1 MLHVI
6 TMHSKSKKWTSSD
19 DLFGP
24 IVSLCAKINSM
35 APINEMVTGSDLYQI
50 TRSSYSFDND
60 ICQELS
66 SYALYYLVNNN
77 RQ

>member
-19 DLFGP
+19 DMFGP

-35 APINEMVTGSDLYQI
+35 APINGMTEDRI
-50 TRSSYSFDND
+50 
-60 ICQELS
+60 
-66 SYALYYLVNNN
+66 YYTWGTLRTTILPLKKQMFQLVFVPTED
-77 RQ
+77 